1 MPLISEVS
9 DTRKHEQVIGH
20 LNTLYILSGVKKV
33 AALDPFGKPVKTQ
46 EVHAYFRVVLQV

>member
-20 LNTLYILSGVKKV
+20 LNTLYILSGVKKF
-33 AALDPFGKPVKTQ
+33 AALDQLGKPVKTQ

>member
-46 EVHAYFRVVLQV
+46 EVHA

>member
-20 LNTLYILSGVKKV
+20 LDTLYILSGVKKV
-33 AALDPFGKPVKTQ
+33 AALDQFGKPVKTQ
-46 EVHAYFRVVLQV
+46 EVHVFFRVVLQV